1 MTAHA
6 GVYALG
12 GATPEIAADA
22 WIAPGAHVI
31 GRVKLGAGASVW
43 FGAALRGDNEPIEIG
58 PGSNIQENAVLHTD
72 PGFPLQVGRHVTIGH
87 GAIVHGCTVA
97 DGALIGMGA
106 IVLNGAQI
114 AEGCLVGA
122 GALVTEGKRFEP
134 GSLIVGSPARSI
146 RNLDAASREAIIE
159 TARRYVANA
168 DRFRRETTCCN
179 P

>member
-1 MTAHA
+1 MTARA

-12 GATPEIAADA
+12 DAAPEIAPDA
-22 WIAPGAHVI
+22 WVAPGARVV
-31 GRVKLGAGASVW
+31 GRVSLAAGASVW

-58 PGSNIQENAVLHTD
+58 PGANIQENAVLHTD
-72 PGFPLQVGRHVTIGH
+72 PGFPLRVGRHATIGH
-87 GAIVHGCTVA
+87 GAIVHGCTVE

-106 IVLNGAQI
+106 IVLNGAWI

-134 GSLIVGSPARSI
+134 GSLIVGSPARAI
-146 RNLDAASREAIIE
+146 RTLDAAARNALIE

-168 DRFRRETTCCN
+168 DRFQREMT
-179 P
+179 PVER